1 MKRWVLSLGLWVLG
15 FGIWGVASSVLSAQT
30 TAWPIERMPRPLPA
44 REVTFPPY
52 DIRTL
57 ANGMQVITV
66 LQHEQPAVTM
76 RLLVRAGGAN
86 DPDKKRGVSYLV
98 SNLLDQGTTTRTS
111 QQIADRIDTIG
122 GVLSTGSGD
131 DFTSISAI
139 VMKDSFEV
147 AMDLVADIARNPAF
161 AQDEIDRQK
170 EQITSTQ
177 QVNADDP
184 DYIASAVLDR
194 LVYGFHPY
202 GLPGSGTPG
211 TIASITRQDLQQFH
225 RQHFI
230 PNNMVLAIVGDI
242 TQKEAAAASDRAFGN
257 WPRGETRVW
266 RGIAPPEPTRRI
278 VVIDKPDA
286 VQTEIRVGQLAI
298 PRKHS
303 DFLAWDLAV
312 KVLGGEGANRLHRVL
327 RAERGLTYGASAE
340 TEGRKLAGDIVAETD
355 TRTDTTGEALRLMMQ
370 EFVRLQ
376 TQRVPERELVDA
388 QAYLAGSF
396 PLTIESPND
405 IASQVINYVMYEL
418 PLEDIPTY
426 TKRVTSIT
434 PDDLQRVA
442 KAYLKPDNLSVVL
455 VGNAKAFVP
464 QLRALGLNDVET
476 IPIGQLDLMSATL
489 KRETGLRASFE
500 SFGPIPQGDVA
511 SAFRRKDGEAQP
523 AYQAS
528 QTNPRAGGQL
538 PTAQNATA
546 LNDRA
551 AGDLLRRVVDARG
564 GLMLLKGIRTFIVE
578 TVTTLTMQQGTIPAT
593 TRTYIV
599 YPDKFRVDAELEVP
613 DQNGRP
619 VRTQTTQVFNA
630 GRAWVKDPRG
640 VQDAPPPMAA
650 EFASNV
656 RRDIIPLLIDAAEGR
671 LTVRKLTDQTARD
684 GRQVQ
689 VLEISGPQVDR
700 VRLLIDQQMLIVGQA
715 YTTPSPLGGQSQGI
729 LNEEVFSDYR
739 FVNGIRVPFEAQL
752 LQNGQPVI
760 KRTITKVTFNE
771 AVPDNLFNRPS

>member
-1 MKRWVLSLGLWVLG
+1 MKRGVLG
-15 FGIWGVASSVLSAQT
+15 FGIWALGFGLWSSGFSILSAQT
-30 TAWPIERMPRPLPA
+30 PSWPIERMPRPLPA

-52 DIRTL
+52 DIKTL
-57 ANGMQVITV
+57 PNGMQVITV

-111 QQIADRIDTIG
+111 QQIADQIDYIG

-139 VMKDSFEV
+139 VMKDSFEL

-161 AQDEIDRQK
+161 AQDEIERQK

-177 QVNADDP
+177 QVNANDP
-184 DYIASAVLDR
+184 DYIASAVVDR

-202 GLPGSGTPG
+202 GLPGSGTPA
-211 TIASITRQDLQQFH
+211 TMASITRQDLQQFH
-225 RQHFI
+225 RQYFV

-242 TQKEAAAASDRAFGN
+242 TQKEAAAASERVFGN
-257 WPRGETRVW
+257 WPRGETRPW
-266 RGIAPPEPTRRI
+266 RGVAPPEPTRRI

-298 PRKHS
+298 PRKHR

-340 TEGRKLAGDIVAETD
+340 TEGRKLAGDVVAETD
-355 TRTDTTGEALRLMMQ
+355 TRTETTGEALRLMIQ
-370 EFVRLQ
+370 EFIRLQ

-405 IASQVINYVMYEL
+405 IASQVINYVLYEL

-434 PDDLQRVA
+434 PDDIQRVA
-442 KAYLKPDNLSVVL
+442 QAYLRPDNLSVVL

-476 IPIGQLDLMSATL
+476 IPVEQLDLMSASL
-489 KRETGLRASFE
+489 KRDTGRRV
-500 SFGPIPQGDVA
+500 VA
-511 SAFRRKDGEAQP
+511 PPVSTSP
-523 AYQAS
+523 TTLAYQAS
-528 QTNPRAGGQL
+528 QVNPRAGVQT
-538 PTAQNATA
+538 PAPQNATS

-551 AGDLLRRVVDARG
+551 AMDLLRRVVDARG
-564 GLMLLKGIRTFIVE
+564 GLMLLKGIRTVIAD
-578 TVTTLTMQQGTIPAT
+578 TLTTLTMQQGTLQST

-599 YPDKFRVDAELEVP
+599 YPDKFRVDAEIE
-613 DQNGRP
+613 G
-619 VRTQTTQVFNA
+619 TQTTQVFNA
-630 GRAWVKDPRG
+630 GRAWVKSPRG
-640 VQDAPPPMAA
+640 VQDAPPPMTAD
-650 EFASNV
+650 FASSV
-656 RRDIIPLLIDAAEGR
+656 RRDIIPLLIEAAEGR
-671 LTVRKLTDQTARD
+671 LTVRKLTDQTAKD
-684 GRQVQ
+684 GRLVQ
-689 VLEISGPQVDR
+689 VLEISGPQIDR

-715 YTTPSPLGGQSQGI
+715 YTTPSPLGGQSPGI

-739 FVNGIRVPFEAQL
+739 FVNGIRVPFETQL

-760 KRTITKVTFNE
+760 KRTITKVSFND
-771 AVPDNLFNRPS
+771 AVPDTLFNRPS

>member
-1 MKRWVLSLGLWVLG
+1 
-15 FGIWGVASSVLSAQT
+15 
-30 TAWPIERMPRPLPA
+30 MPRPLPA

-57 ANGMQVITV
+57 PNGLQVITV

-98 SNLLDQGTTTRTS
+98 SNLLDQGTASRTS
-111 QQIADRIDTIG
+111 QQIADQIDTIG

-131 DFTSISAI
+131 DFTSISAV
-139 VMKDSFEV
+139 VMKDSFEL

-161 AQDEIDRQK
+161 AQAEIERQK

-177 QVNADDP
+177 QVNAGDP
-184 DYIASAVLDR
+184 DYLASAVLDR

-202 GLPGSGTPG
+202 GLPGSGTPA

-225 RQHFI
+225 RQYFV

-242 TQKEAAAASDRAFGN
+242 TQKEAAAASERVFGS
-257 WPRGETRVW
+257 WPRGETRPW
-266 RGIAPPEPTRRI
+266 RGVAPPEPTRRI

-298 PRKHS
+298 PRKHR

-340 TEGRKLAGDIVAETD
+340 TEGRKLAGDVVAETD

-405 IASQVINYVMYEL
+405 IASQVINYVLYEL

-434 PDDLQRVA
+434 PDDIQRVA
-442 KAYLKPDNLSVVL
+442 KTYLKPDNLSVVL

-464 QLRALGLNDVET
+464 QLRALGLNDIET
-476 IPIGQLDLMSATL
+476 IPVGQLDLMSATL

-500 SFGPIPQGDVA
+500 SFGTFE
-511 SAFRRKDGEAQP
+511 SFESFKRSQP

-538 PTAQNATA
+538 PTSQNATA
-546 LNDRA
+546 LNDRSA
-551 AGDLLRRVVDARG
+551 ADLLRRVVDARG
-564 GLMLLKGIRTFIVE
+564 GLMLLKGVRTVVAD
-578 TVTTLTMQQGTIPAT
+578 TVTTLTMQQGALTST
-593 TRTYIV
+593 TRTYIA
-599 YPDKFRVDAELEVP
+599 YPDKFRVDAEIE
-613 DQNGRP
+613 G
-619 VRTQTTQVFNA
+619 TQTTQVFNA
-630 GRAWVKDPRG
+630 GRAWVKSPRG

-650 EFASNV
+650 DFASSV

-684 GRQVQ
+684 GRSVQ

-700 VRLLIDQQMLIVGQA
+700 VRLLIDPQMLIVGQA
-715 YTTPSPLGGQSQGI
+715 YTTASPLGGQSQGI

-739 FVNGIRVPFEAQL
+739 FVNGIRVPFETQL

-760 KRTITKVTFNE
+760 KRTITKVLFND